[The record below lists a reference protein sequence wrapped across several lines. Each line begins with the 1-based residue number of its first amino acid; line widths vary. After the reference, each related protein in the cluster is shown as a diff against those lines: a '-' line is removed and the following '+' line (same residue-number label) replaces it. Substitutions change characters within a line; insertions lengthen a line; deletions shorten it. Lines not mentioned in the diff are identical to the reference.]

1 MMTSQ
6 ENVSDTFPLST
17 FQWSSKK
24 RVICNSQFCLVLM
37 IPSSWLTNE
46 WVKITTYGLQTLRA
60 KPIKKVSL
68 LTFFLSHFVLRQHLM
83 DHNFH
88 NVYNRKDDALER
100 WVSFSYR
107 DGFTH
112 RLKKGQ
118 TLHQS
123 SIQKEKR
130 SYFVWFH
137 LFLPSQERKFKLE
150 WKFSNRKSWQILL
163 LCLTQTH
170 SILERKWNHSTS
182 NIKKGSPNSFQN
194 QL

>member
-1 MMTSQ
+1 MDPQKLPLKEIFPHNHCHGRPLHYSIFSQKNSWNNMMTSQ

-123 SIQKEKR
+123 SIQKREAAR
-130 SYFVWFH
+130 RFYFVWFH
-137 LFLPSQERKFKLE
+137 LFFAKPGKEV
-150 WKFSNRKSWQILL
+150 
-163 LCLTQTH
+163 
-170 SILERKWNHSTS
+170 
-182 NIKKGSPNSFQN
+182 
-194 QL
+194 